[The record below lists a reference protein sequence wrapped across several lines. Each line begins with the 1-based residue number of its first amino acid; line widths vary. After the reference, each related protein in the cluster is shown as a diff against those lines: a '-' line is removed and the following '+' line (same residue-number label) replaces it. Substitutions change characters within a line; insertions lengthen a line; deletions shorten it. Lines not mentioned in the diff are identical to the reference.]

1 MAGVCFCVLS
11 IASSRKKKV
20 ELSIKLVWQQTISW
34 SINNTK
40 CFWKFIRKMFENMLI
55 YSMRRGNLFR
65 LQSSKIRFT
74 CQQCR
79 NISLPSSDNNLTT
92 KNEKLFT
99 DICNGDR
106 ASLGQYTYRLVGL
119 LTMNTSILLKRY
131 VYTIAMWLTKS
142 NVYRISGYLFIF
154 YPSIKSRVHM

>member
-1 MAGVCFCVLS
+1 
-11 IASSRKKKV
+11 
-20 ELSIKLVWQQTISW
+20 
-34 SINNTK
+34 
-40 CFWKFIRKMFENMLI
+40 MFENMLI

-65 LQSSKIRFT
+65 IQSSKIRFT

-131 VYTIAMWLTKS
+131 VYTFAM
-142 NVYRISGYLFIF
+142 
-154 YPSIKSRVHM
+154 